1 VALEKADPKGRIP
14 RNLSV
19 SASVNP
25 SVLYPNDISIRYI
38 ECTFN
43 PKGQKIANRRAQIGY
58 LYPMLAGVIPTR
70 LPEYLVAA
78 MIIIIAPGPSVLFV
92 IARAVAWGRKIS
104 VLTVAGNV
112 TGSFVLST
120 LVALGLGPILQKWH
134 FTYIA
139 VQWAGGLYLMYL
151 GVDAIRKRAVHAADM
166 TNQGPIAPTARQSIR
181 DGFWVG
187 VLNPK
192 AIVFFA
198 AVLPQFVDIDGGHVT
213 IQLVFLGLVFCVL
226 AFISDGSWGL
236 LAGTAR
242 AWLATDNKRLERLR
256 ATGGCIMIILGVAV
270 LISAVVTG

>member
-1 VALEKADPKGRIP
+1 MG
-14 RNLSV
+14 
-19 SASVNP
+19 
-25 SVLYPNDISIRYI
+25 
-38 ECTFN
+38 
-43 PKGQKIANRRAQIGY
+43 ANRLAQIGY
-58 LYPMLAGVIPTR
+58 LCPMFSGVIPTR
-70 LPEYLVAA
+70 IPEYLVAA

-120 LVALGLGPILQKWH
+120 LVALGVGPILQKWH
-134 FTYIA
+134 ITYIA

-213 IQLVFLGLVFCVL
+213 MQLIFLGLVFCVL

-242 AWLATDNKRLERLR
+242 AWLATDNRRLERLR
-256 ATGGCIMIILGVAV
+256 GSGGTIMILLGVAV
-270 LISAVVTG
+270 LFSAVVTG